1 MAFQLPKLTTVIDCG
16 PIGYPGLEV
25 KFWLNLTYQE
35 YEPPPD
41 AMPWESTYFHA
52 LARMV
57 EWVTFPAEM
66 TDGDEPEV
74 YEIGDALALWEL
86 WNTEGFDQQIILW
99 AVTQYQS
106 QRQERLRVEAKN

>member
-16 PIGYPGLEV
+16 PIGYPGLV
-25 KFWLNLTYQE
+25 VTFWLNLTFQE

-41 AMPWESTYFHA
+41 ALPWETPYFHA

-57 EWVTFPAEM
+57 ESVTFPAGM

-74 YEIGDALALWEL
+74 YEIDSPETLWSL
-86 WNTEGFDQQIILW
+86 WHTEGFDQQIILW
-99 AVTQYQS
+99 AVTQYQ
-106 QRQERLRVEAKN
+106 QVRQDRLNVEAKN